1 MATHSTKCPRCND
14 DGYVLLG
21 NGNPF
26 AKTIFQLAQSMR
38 RVACDCPAGASYR
51 QVDAYN
57 QAVAD
62 ETARIT
68 R

>member
-1 MATHSTKCPRCND
+1 MPKCSRCND
-14 DGYVLLG
+14 DGYILVA

-26 AKTIFQLAQSMR
+26 AKTIFQMMHSMR
-38 RVACDCPAGASYR
+38 RTACHCPAGASYR
-51 QVDAYN
+51 QVDDYN

-62 ETARIT
+62 EPARIT

>member
-1 MATHSTKCPRCND
+1 MPNKAKCPRCNG
-14 DGYVLLG
+14 DGYILLA

-26 AKTIFQLAQSMR
+26 AKTIFQLMHSMR

-51 QVDAYN
+51 QVDGYN

-68 R
+68 A